1 MLQLHAIFRRS
12 QLTLA
17 ACVPLVLTACGG
29 GGGGSD
35 ESRDIDEVS
44 GGAPQVTIVSPADN
58 SRFEL
63 PSAIDV
69 RANASDAGGS
79 VVEVE
84 FFANGQSIG
93 RDTEAPYTARWMS
106 PAKGSHVLTAVAR
119 DDDGNATTS
128 AGVDVVI
135 EGAGN
140 LRPTVTLASPPNG
153 ARLKAPVRITMTADA
168 VDADGEI
175 VQVDFYVGSYPI
187 ARVTEPP
194 FIYEWDAP
202 PGVHTLTVVA
212 TDDAGDIDSS
222 PQVTI
227 EVENADGI
235 VPQNVPPTI
244 VFRTPAENAEL
255 VTPVD
260 IGLEAIAEDVDGS
273 IVAVDFYVDGT
284 LIGSATSAPWT
295 VRWTG
300 AAAGEHVLS
309 AIALDDGADT
319 GSTAVVVTVVD
330 PVPGEFVLND
340 VRMGDP
346 DLCYVNP
353 EFSDD
358 GEYVVWGERIKRLN
372 DDGEG
377 IVRMWHCAIDQETGE
392 FIPWDCKGF
401 AGFDSTNWGRA
412 YMGRDSQ
419 GLFYLGANENYQLT
433 MTRITGPD
441 SGVTTVLGSLVDR
454 ERRAIYPSVLPDSDK
469 IYAYWLKS
477 HGENVTPQGAEWV
490 ELRYVDID
498 DPTNEVIVERQY
510 NTRGLV
516 AMDVTFPRWAF
527 HEPLIH
533 FGREDEEGR
542 INIWQLD
549 ASKPGTPP
557 VQLTNDWHIKTGP
570 YPVEFE
576 GRRYILSGVDG
587 ETDSYVYREPEG
599 GGIYEVIDTFAPAA
613 HETFPNACL
622 ANSHEPFIR
631 NGKLFTSWQI
641 TDCTDTDDVFAFL
654 SEPGEIWFTQ
664 LLDDSDELWQLN
676 QSSTDV
682 KNEPEPVVGT
692 SEAWVFY
699 TAYPDGYDQG
709 SACYEVRR
717 AATPASFLD

>member
-1 MLQLHAIFRRS
+1 MKSAHRTLHPPFLSAGLALPFVTAVTITAEAGERTRNVTRTSSKAPTRMLQLHAILRRS
-12 QLTLA
+12 RLTLA
-17 ACVPLVLTACGG
+17 ACVPLVLAACGG

-35 ESRDIDEVS
+35 EPMDTHEDSD
-44 GGAPQVTIVSPADN
+44 GAPQVTIVSPADN
-58 SRFEL
+58 SRYEL

-69 RANASDAGGS
+69 RANASDADGS

-93 RDTEAPYTARWMS
+93 RDTDAPYSAQWVS
-106 PAKGSHVLTAVAR
+106 PAVGSHVLTAVAR

-135 EGAGN
+135 EG
-140 LRPTVTLASPPNG
+140 
-153 ARLKAPVRITMTADA
+153 
-168 VDADGEI
+168 
-175 VQVDFYVGSYPI
+175 
-187 ARVTEPP
+187 
-194 FIYEWDAP
+194 
-202 PGVHTLTVVA
+202 
-212 TDDAGDIDSS
+212 
-222 PQVTI
+222 
-227 EVENADGI
+227 
-235 VPQNVPPTI
+235 
-244 VFRTPAENAEL
+244 
-255 VTPVD
+255 
-260 IGLEAIAEDVDGS
+260 
-273 IVAVDFYVDGT
+273 
-284 LIGSATSAPWT
+284 
-295 VRWTG
+295 
-300 AAAGEHVLS
+300 
-309 AIALDDGADT
+309 
-319 GSTAVVVTVVD
+319 
-330 PVPGEFVLND
+330 GEFVVSD

-346 DLCYVNP
+346 NLCYVNP

-358 GEYVVWGERIKRLN
+358 GEYLVWGERIHRLN
-372 DDGEG
+372 AEGEG

-441 SGVTTVLGSLVDR
+441 SGVTTVLRSLADR

-477 HGENVTPQGAEWV
+477 HGPNITPQSAEWV

-516 AMDVTFPRWAF
+516 PMDVTFPRWAF
-527 HEPLIH
+527 HEPLLH
-533 FGREDEEGR
+533 YGREDELGR
-542 INIWQLD
+542 INVWQLD
-549 ASKPGTPP
+549 VSQPGSEP
-557 VQLTNDWHIKTGP
+557 VQLTNDSHIKTGP

-587 ETDSYVYREPEG
+587 ETESYVYREPEG
-599 GGIYEVIDTFAPAA
+599 GGLYEVIETFAPAPQD
-613 HETFPNACL
+613 TFPNACL
-622 ANSHEPFIR
+622 ANSHEPVIH
-631 NGKLFTSWQI
+631 NGRLFTSWQI
-641 TDCTDTDDVFAFL
+641 TDCQDTNDVFAFL

-664 LLDDSDELWQLN
+664 LLDGSDELWRLN
-676 QSSTDV
+676 QPSTDV

-709 SACYEVRR
+709 TACYELRR
-717 AATPASFLD
+717 AATPASLLD

>member
-1 MLQLHAIFRRS
+1 MKSAHRTLHPPFLSAGLALPFVTAVTITAEAGERTRNVTRTSSKAPTRMLQLHAILRRS
-12 QLTLA
+12 RLTLA
-17 ACVPLVLTACGG
+17 ACVPLVLAACGG

-35 ESRDIDEVS
+35 EPMDTHEDSD
-44 GGAPQVTIVSPADN
+44 GAPQVTIVSPADN
-58 SRFEL
+58 SRYEL

-69 RANASDAGGS
+69 RANASDADGS

-93 RDTEAPYTARWMS
+93 RDTDAPYSAQWVS
-106 PAKGSHVLTAVAR
+106 PAVGSHVLTAVAR

-135 EGAGN
+135 EG
-140 LRPTVTLASPPNG
+140 
-153 ARLKAPVRITMTADA
+153 
-168 VDADGEI
+168 
-175 VQVDFYVGSYPI
+175 
-187 ARVTEPP
+187 
-194 FIYEWDAP
+194 
-202 PGVHTLTVVA
+202 
-212 TDDAGDIDSS
+212 
-222 PQVTI
+222 
-227 EVENADGI
+227 
-235 VPQNVPPTI
+235 
-244 VFRTPAENAEL
+244 
-255 VTPVD
+255 
-260 IGLEAIAEDVDGS
+260 
-273 IVAVDFYVDGT
+273 
-284 LIGSATSAPWT
+284 
-295 VRWTG
+295 
-300 AAAGEHVLS
+300 
-309 AIALDDGADT
+309 
-319 GSTAVVVTVVD
+319 
-330 PVPGEFVLND
+330 GEFVVSD

-346 DLCYVNP
+346 NLCYVNP

-358 GEYVVWGERIKRLN
+358 GEYVVWGERIHRLN
-372 DDGEG
+372 AEGEG

-441 SGVTTVLGSLVDR
+441 SGVTTVLRSLADR

-477 HGENVTPQGAEWV
+477 HGPNITPQSAEWV

-516 AMDVTFPRWAF
+516 PMDVTFPRWAF
-527 HEPLIH
+527 HEPLLH
-533 FGREDEEGR
+533 YGREDELGR
-542 INIWQLD
+542 INVWQLD
-549 ASKPGTPP
+549 VSQPGSEP
-557 VQLTNDWHIKTGP
+557 VQLTNDSHIKTGP

-587 ETDSYVYREPEG
+587 ETESYVYREPEG
-599 GGIYEVIDTFAPAA
+599 GGLYEVIETFAPAPQD
-613 HETFPNACL
+613 TFPNACL
-622 ANSHEPFIR
+622 ANSHEPVIH
-631 NGKLFTSWQI
+631 NGRLFTSWQI
-641 TDCTDTDDVFAFL
+641 TDCQDTNDVFAFL

-664 LLDDSDELWQLN
+664 LLDGSDELWRLN
-676 QSSTDV
+676 QPSTDV

-709 SACYEVRR
+709 TACYELRR
-717 AATPASFLD
+717 AATPASLLD